1 MLCDSAAAALS
12 FRIAGEHHRIFHV
25 RNTCKQLNSA
35 PRGVF
40 LALLSFSVAAH
51 PHSFIRLKTE
61 VLADNGQF
69 TGLKMRWTMDEIT
82 SADLLYDAGNAKP
95 GEEIWK
101 NWRRKSWLTY
111 WVSTILPEV
120 WHGGQKVKFLNRPT
134 EYGMEREGHQ
144 AVLTFILPLAQP
156 QPLHGQTYTFAT
168 FDPTYYV
175 DMSYEHDSDASL
187 PGALQTSCNVAV
199 HTPETLG
206 DEVLNYAQSLDKEDA
221 PEEDM
226 QLGKQFAQ
234 TVTLACQ

>member
-1 MLCDSAAAALS
+1 MQA
-12 FRIAGEHHRIFHV
+12 V
-25 RNTCKQLNSA
+25 KQCA
-35 PRGVF
+35 WGVF

-51 PHSFIRLKTE
+51 PHSFIRLKTQ
-61 VLADNGQF
+61 VLAENGQF

-101 NWRRKSWLTY
+101 KLAAEVMANVLGQHYFT
-111 WVSTILPEV
+111 EV
-120 WHGGQKVKFLNRPT
+120 WHDGQKVKFLNRPT
-134 EYGMEREGHQ
+134 EYGMAREGHQ

-187 PGALQTSCNVAV
+187 SGALQMSCKVAV
-199 HTPETLG
+199 HTPKPGE
-206 DEVLNYAQSLDKEDA
+206 EVLNYAQSLDKEDA